1 MQCNSLESLQH
12 VEFPIVKI
20 KNLRHETALEM
31 REDTQKDNAYFTK
44 KKKGERKTKMM
55 QTN

>member
-44 KKKGERKTKMM
+44 KKGERKTKMM